1 MTVAGAAPEVPRD
14 LAGSGEQAGL
24 RVPGRRSRAAAGR
37 PRAHRRLRFLVVG
50 AVILGAVVFLLYQ
63 GLSNSIQYFLTAN
76 QAVAQRARLGSQT
89 FRLEGTVVAGTVHRV
104 PGGVDFRVA
113 SGTAKVA
120 VTEQGSPPELF
131 RAGVPVVLVGH
142 FQGRGFV
149 SDQIMVKHSAS
160 YVARHPNRVR
170 ASDGSS
176 R

>member
-1 MTVAGAAPEVPRD
+1 MTVTGAAPEVPRD
-14 LAGSGEQAGL
+14 LTGDHAGL
-24 RVPGRRSRAAAGR
+24 RLPGRRSRAGTGR
-37 PRAHRRLRFLVVG
+37 PRTHRRLRFFVVG
-50 AVILGAVVFLLYQ
+50 AVIVGAVTFLLYQ

-89 FRLEGTVVAGTVHRV
+89 FRLEGTVVPGTVHRV
-104 PGGVDFRVA
+104 PGGVDFRIA
-113 SGTAKVA
+113 SGPAKVA

-142 FQGRGFV
+142 FQGQGFL

-160 YVARHPNRVR
+160 YVAQHPNRVR

>member
-14 LAGSGEQAGL
+14 LTGPGDQTGVGA
-24 RVPGRRSRAAAGR
+24 PGRRSRAGAGR
-37 PRAHRRLRFLVVG
+37 PRAHRRLRFWIVG
-50 AVILGAVVFLLYQ
+50 AVILGAVGFLLYQ

-89 FRLEGTVVAGTVHRV
+89 FRLEGTVVRGTVHRV
-104 PGGVDFRVA
+104 PGGVDFRVE
-113 SGTAKVA
+113 SGTAKVS
-120 VTEQGSPPELF
+120 VSDQGSPPELF

-142 FQGRGFV
+142 FQGQGFF

-160 YVARHPNRVR
+160 YIAQHPNRVR